1 MYPGRLNFL
10 PQNMTGIPFNI
21 EMCPDSNV
29 NERRM
34 AQDLITNLDPYNG
47 VCEKYENGKR
57 RMYVILSP
65 EEVCIHQTGVAQWGH
80 YDFC

>member
-1 MYPGRLNFL
+1 
-10 PQNMTGIPFNI
+10 MTGIPFNI

-65 EEVCIHQTGVAQWGH
+65 EEVCIIKRGWHSGAIMTFAKKST
-80 YDFC
+80 FLNTSF